1 MCPECYSS
9 DSRITPLLHPLDCLQ
24 KHTQYICGTCS
35 RCICIEHD
43 GKRGLRRWNFPFQS
57 LETAKL
63 YLRTADY
70 TLKKACGIYE
80 LKSAGGRV
88 FYKIFAGTDDLCRYL
103 EKNRDKLCEKKD
115 PVFSINEYK
124 AFPNT
129 EIRKLTDGEIEQY
142 LSER

>member
-24 KHTQYICGTCS
+24 KHMQYICGTCG

-43 GKRGLRRWNFPFQS
+43 TKRGLRRWNFPFQS

-80 LKSAGGRV
+80 LKSAKGRV
-88 FYKIFAGTDDLCRYL
+88 FYKIFAGVDDLNLYL
-103 EKNRDKLCEKKD
+103 KKNRDKTCKKREAL
-115 PVFSINEYK
+115 FSIGEYK
-124 AFPNT
+124 AFPNS